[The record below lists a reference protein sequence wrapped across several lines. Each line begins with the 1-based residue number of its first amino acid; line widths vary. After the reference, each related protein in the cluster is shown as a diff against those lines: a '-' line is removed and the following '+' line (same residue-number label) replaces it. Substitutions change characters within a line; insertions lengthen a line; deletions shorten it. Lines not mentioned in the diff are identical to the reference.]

1 MILGFLAIRVFQ
13 AVEGW
18 LHSKNSILIGIC
30 FMMKKENDN
39 LMEKIVSLCKRRGFV
54 FQGSEIYGG
63 LGGTFDWGHFG
74 VALKNNIK
82 QSWWKKFVDSRRD
95 MYGVDAAILMR
106 QEVWQASGHVSNFSD
121 PMVECNKCKRRFR
134 EDQLEDKKKCMD
146 CGGALGEMRQFNMM
160 FQTKVGALDDSSAVS
175 YFRPETA
182 QGMFVN
188 FKNTVDAFHPK
199 LPFGMAQIGKAFRN
213 EITPRDFLFRQ
224 REFEQMEIEY
234 FIRPDD
240 WQKHFEYWKSEM
252 AEWMEEIGIDMSKV
266 HELEVPDGDRAFY
279 SKRTIDFEFDYP
291 FGKKE
296 LFGLAYRTD
305 YDLGVHK
312 LDYIDEENS
321 TKMVPHVIEPSFGL
335 DRAILAV
342 LFSAYAEDEKD
353 GEVREYLKLKPSI
366 APVICAVSPLLK
378 NKSELVEYANTKVFA
393 PLKAEFGRVIW
404 DDNGNIGKRYRRQ
417 DEIGTPF
424 CIVVDFDTLSDDA
437 VTVRDRDT
445 EAQERVK
452 VSGLKEY
459 IKGKI

>member
-1 MILGFLAIRVFQ
+1 M
-13 AVEGW
+13 
-18 LHSKNSILIGIC
+18 KNET
-30 FMMKKENDN
+30 KKEND

-74 VALKNNIK
+74 LALKNNIK

-106 QEVWQASGHVSNFSD
+106 QEVWQASGHVAGFAD
-121 PMVECNKCKRRFR
+121 PMVECEKCKKRFR
-134 EDQLEDKKKCMD
+134 ADQIEDKKKCAD
-146 CGGALGEMRQFNMM
+146 CGGKLSEARQFNMM
-160 FQTKVGALDDSSAVS
+160 FQTKVGASDDSSAVS
-175 YFRPETA
+175 YLRPETA

-234 FIRPDD
+234 FVRPAD
-240 WQKHFEYWKSEM
+240 WEKYFEYWKGEM
-252 AEWMEEIGIDMSKV
+252 LSWMEEVGLDMSKV
-266 HELEVPDGDRAFY
+266 HELEIAKEDRAHY
-279 SKRTIDFEFDYP
+279 SSRTVDFEFDYS

-305 YDLGVHK
+305 FDLKNHG
-312 LDYIDEENS
+312 LEYIDEEEKI
-321 TKMVPHVIEPSFGL
+321 KMIPHVIEPTFGV
-335 DRAILAV
+335 DRAVLA
-342 LFSAYAEDEKD
+342 LLLSAYTEDEKGD
-353 GEVREYLKLKPSI
+353 EPRSYLKFKPNI

-378 NKSELVEYANTKVFA
+378 NKPELVEYANTKVFA
-393 PLKAEFGRVIW
+393 PLKAEFGRVAW

-417 DEIGTPF
+417 DEIGTPW
-424 CIVVDFDTLSDDA
+424 CIVVDFDTLNDDT

-445 EAQERVK
+445 GEQARIK
-452 VSGLKEY
+452 VVDLQNY